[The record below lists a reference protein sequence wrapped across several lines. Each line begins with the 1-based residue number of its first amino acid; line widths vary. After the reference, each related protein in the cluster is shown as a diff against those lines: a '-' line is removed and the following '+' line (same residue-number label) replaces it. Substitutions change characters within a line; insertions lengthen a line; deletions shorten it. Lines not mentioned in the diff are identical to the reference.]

1 MNRTFHSR
9 IRWDQLFLTLII
21 TAICFYM
28 VWVKQSILATLL
40 AIALIVLIERI
51 IHTTYTLTSDNKLI
65 LKRGRFSKIKVID
78 LDLIKDIEL
87 KSTTKFGSFYLTSY
101 VLILCKPKE
110 YIAITPANPERFIE
124 TIIKRKEHYI
134 DEDFNE

>member
-1 MNRTFHSR
+1 
-9 IRWDQLFLTLII
+9 
-21 TAICFYM
+21 M

>member
-1 MNRTFHSR
+1 
-9 IRWDQLFLTLII
+9 
-21 TAICFYM
+21 M

-87 KSTTKFGSFYLTSY
+87 KSTWLFLSHQ
-101 VLILCKPKE
+101 LCT
-110 YIAITPANPERFIE
+110 YTL
-124 TIIKRKEHYI
+124 
-134 DEDFNE
+134 